1 MNSDSIF
8 YNYGGNT
15 NKKKTLIF
23 AMLIVAIVVLKL
35 FKISYNFGFSVSGI
49 REGLKRYAIPGIV
62 AGILSFAAF
71 FIGLFPFDY
80 KPTIW
85 KILIEGILYYIGVGI
100 VEEFYVLCHI
110 ALLRT

>member
-1 MNSDSIF
+1 
-8 YNYGGNT
+8 
-15 NKKKTLIF
+15 
-23 AMLIVAIVVLKL
+23 MLIVAIVVLKL